1 MTKERERTRSLV
13 EMALLT
19 AIILILFVTPLG
31 YIPLFFMNATTIH
44 IPVIVAGIVLGWKKG
59 AFCGFVF
66 GLTSFLNASFKSA
79 SVTAFLFTP
88 LKPYG
93 NFWSLVIAFV
103 PRILIGVVAYFA
115 YKALFKAIGKKSLS
129 MFFAG
134 VAGSMTNTILVMGM
148 AYIFFAKPYA
158 AATDIAVDGVLKAV
172 CGIMV
177 VNGIPEA
184 IIAGLIAS
192 AVCTALM
199 SAFRNRFN

>member
-13 EMALLT
+13 EMALFA
-19 AIILILFVTPLG
+19 AIIVILSVTPLG

-44 IPVIVAGIVLGWKKG
+44 IPVIIAGIVLGWKKG

-66 GLTSFLNASFKSA
+66 GLTSFLNATFKPI
-79 SVTAFLFTP
+79 VTSFLFTP
-88 LKPYG
+88 LIAPG
-93 NFWSLVIAFV
+93 NLLSLVIAFV
-103 PRILIGVVAYFA
+103 PRILIGIVAFLVF
-115 YKALFKAIGKKSLS
+115 KALFKATNRKSLS
-129 MFFAG
+129 MFIAG

-172 CGIMV
+172 CGVMV